1 MFAGA
6 LIGGVLIFKLG
17 VPAALIAAALTFAI
31 VSAWAWRLKQTATL
45 AQ

>member
-6 LIGGVLIFKLG
+6 LIGALIVLRLG
-17 VPAALIAAALTFAI
+17 VPAALVAAAVALAI

-45 AQ
+45 TQ